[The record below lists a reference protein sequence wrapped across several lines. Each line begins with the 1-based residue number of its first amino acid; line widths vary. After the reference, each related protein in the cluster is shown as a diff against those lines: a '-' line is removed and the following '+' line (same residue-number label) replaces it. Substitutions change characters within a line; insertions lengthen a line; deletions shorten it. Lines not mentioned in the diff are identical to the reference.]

1 MNKKRKKAVVSLSEL
16 LEVSFYPKA
25 LPQVAKRATIFG
37 PLSEQELVEQWQQKQ
52 SFARLDERTIMPEKL
67 LQQSASKSYLIIR
80 CLGVTLD
87 PKILLEKLQHLFPLF
102 IWTKGQAETSDTEN
116 CYFCE
121 FIPICSN
128 AAQPCNLEA
137 SLQQMNYPTTQSL
150 VEIVNEWLNNV
161 RQIEQASVTG
171 TYYQQASL
179 PQQVGRQSKIK
190 TKEEQQIQFLQES
203 LRQEKAAKARMKVA
217 KEKAEQELLRLE
229 KELLA
234 SSWAHFV
241 EQQTK
246 ELEEE
251 EWYDLVK
258 IDLFYY
264 DELSKKAKF
273 LKEAWEINQQLLK
286 VFPQKEGTTFL
297 PELAHHGRWAS
308 LTDQVSELEIKT
320 LYEQGVLIKERMKLT
335 QGSWLTKPRVKL
347 YQIDLEQLE
356 RIGTLF
362 DLLQTE
368 NRLIEIALAHP

>member
-1 MNKKRKKAVVSLSEL
+1 
-16 LEVSFYPKA
+16 
-25 LPQVAKRATIFG
+25 
-37 PLSEQELVEQWQQKQ
+37 
-52 SFARLDERTIMPEKL
+52 
-67 LQQSASKSYLIIR
+67 
-80 CLGVTLD
+80 
-87 PKILLEKLQHLFPLF
+87 
-102 IWTKGQAETSDTEN
+102 
-116 CYFCE
+116 
-121 FIPICSN
+121 
-128 AAQPCNLEA
+128 
-137 SLQQMNYPTTQSL
+137 MNYPITQSL
-150 VEIVNEWLNNV
+150 VEIVNEWLNNE

-179 PQQVGRQSKIK
+179 PQQVGSQSEIK
-190 TKEEQQIQFLQES
+190 TKEEQQIRFLQES
-203 LRQEKAAKARMKVA
+203 LRQEKAAKASMKVA

-229 KELLA
+229 KGLFA
-234 SSWAHFV
+234 SSWAHFE

-286 VFPQKEGTTFL
+286 AFPQKEGTTFL
-297 PELAHHGRWAS
+297 PELAHHGRVAS

-320 LYEQGVLIKERMKLT
+320 LYEQGVLIKERMKFT

-368 NRLIEIALAHP
+368 NRLIEVALAHP